1 MCGGGDIRRRQA
13 CRSLA
18 GAPGRRWLRGLF
30 VFAAICATLGTA
42 QAQDSAYPSRPIH
55 LVVSF
60 PPGGGIDGVARLF
73 ADKLSGVLHQSVVVE
88 NRGGAAG
95 SIAGK
100 QVASA
105 APDGY
110 TVLVGSNSMVI
121 NQIINPKSG
130 LDVEH
135 DLMALASVAKQAIIV
150 VTPSDLKVGSLKEL
164 IALARERPLTYGT
177 PGAGSIPHLLIELLV
192 EKLPGV
198 QLTHVPFQGA
208 GPALTAAI
216 AHQVDIGSM
225 TLPPAVPLVKA
236 GKLHALAVTIPQRSA
251 ALPDVPTTA
260 EAGFPEV
267 VGTAW
272 AGIFVP
278 LKTPPAVAKKI
289 ENAILEVAAMPSIKQ
304 RLTELGYETAAT
316 PGVQFQKEISEE
328 TRMWADV
335 VAKSTLKPK

>member
-1 MCGGGDIRRRQA
+1 MSVGNGISRTRRARLAAWTVAALVVITA
-13 CRSLA
+13 C
-18 GAPGRRWLRGLF
+18 
-30 VFAAICATLGTA
+30 AAFTRA
-42 QAQDSAYPSRPIH
+42 QAQDSYPSRPVR

-100 QVASA
+100 QVAGA

-121 NQIINPKSG
+121 NQIVNPKSG

-135 DLMALASVAKQAIIV
+135 DLLALANIAQQAIIIV
-150 VTPSDLKVGSLKEL
+150 VPPDLKVNSLKEL
-164 IALARERPLTYGT
+164 IALARERHLTYGT
-177 PGAGSIPHLLIELLV
+177 PGAGSIPHLLIELLL
-192 EKLPGV
+192 EKLPDV
-198 QLTHVPFQGA
+198 KLTHVPFQGA
-208 GPALTAAI
+208 GPTLTAAI
-216 AHQVDIGSM
+216 AHQVDIGAM

-251 ALPDVPTTA
+251 ALPQVPTTA
-260 EAGFPEV
+260 EAGYPEV

-278 LKTPPAVAKKI
+278 LKTPAPVAKKI
-289 ENAILEVAAMPSIKQ
+289 EEAILAVAAMPAIRQ
-304 RLTELGYETAAT
+304 RLVELGYEAAAT
-316 PGVQFQKEISEE
+316 PGAQFQKEISAE
-328 TRMWADV
+328 TKMWTEV
-335 VAKSTLKPK
+335 VANSTLKPK